1 MDPEAHVVG
10 PVQPMPPHWPYFAAV
25 PELPPVPLPGEVVAG
40 GLESEP
46 LGQVKTGGPG
56 IV

>member
-10 PVQPMPPHWPYFAAV
+10 PVHPIPPHWPYFGAV
-25 PELPPVPLPGEVVAG
+25 DPTLPLADEVVAG